1 MDYIHMEMELA
12 GMIDVRNELTKT
24 KLVYEQVMVNGE
36 FTPIISGVF
45 KFLVDE
51 YDNIVESQNISY
63 EEFAKDISM
72 YQTYPWYIVV
82 EDIMEDV
89 IIPFNIKKSYKH
101 NLSLKYQLRKKI

>member
-1 MDYIHMEMELA
+1 MEMELA

-24 KLVYEQVMVNGE
+24 KLVYEHVMVNGE
-36 FTPIISGVF
+36 FTPIISGVY

-51 YDNIVESQNISY
+51 CDNIVESQHISY

-82 EDIMEDV
+82 EDVMEDV

-101 NLSLKYQLRKKI
+101 TLSLKYQLRKKL